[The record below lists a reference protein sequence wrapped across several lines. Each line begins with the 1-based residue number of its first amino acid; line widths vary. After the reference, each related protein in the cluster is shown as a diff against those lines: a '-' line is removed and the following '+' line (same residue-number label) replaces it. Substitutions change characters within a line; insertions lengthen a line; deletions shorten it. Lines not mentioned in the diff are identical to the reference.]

1 MKNKEQK
8 EMSFLDHLEDLRWM
22 LVRSSIAILIFTLLS
37 LFISDF
43 ILDKIIFGPT
53 EPEFITYRFFC
64 KVTEFFGIEGAE
76 ICNATMP
83 FIIQNQEMGG
93 QISFWIWTAFTAGII
108 LGFPYILWEVWKF
121 IKPAL
126 YEKERKYAVPFIV
139 TSSLLFFLGVLFGY
153 FIITPLSVYFFGNF
167 QASSKI
173 INEFNLDSYTG
184 MVKTS
189 VLACGIVFELPI
201 IIYFLSK
208 LGLVTPGFLR
218 KSRKYALVLVLLLS
232 AIITPPDVISQI
244 IVAIPIMILY
254 EISILISAFV
264 VKKEAKNKLIKT

>member
-1 MKNKEQK
+1 MAKKEQK
-8 EMSFLDHLEDLRWM
+8 EMSFLDHLEELRWM
-22 LVRSSIAILIFTLLS
+22 LVRSSIAILVFTILS

-43 ILDKIIFGPT
+43 ILNQIIFGPT
-53 EPEFITYRFFC
+53 EPDFVTYRFFC
-64 KVTEFFGIEGAE
+64 KVTQAFGMEDAE

-83 FIIQNQEMGG
+83 FKIQNTDMSG
-93 QISFWIWTAFTAGII
+93 QISFWIWTSFTFGII
-108 LGFPYILWEVWKF
+108 LGFPFVLWQIWKF

-126 YEKERKYAVPFIV
+126 YEQEKKLAIPFIL
-139 TSSLLFFLGVLFGY
+139 TSSGLFFLGVLFGY

-167 QASSKI
+167 QASTKI

-208 LGLVTPGFLR
+208 LGLVTPDFLR
-218 KSRKYALVLVLLLS
+218 KSRKYALILVLLLS

-254 EISILISAFV
+254 EISILISVLV

>member
-1 MKNKEQK
+1 MAKMEQK

-22 LVRSSIAILIFTLLS
+22 LVRSSIVILTLTIVS
-37 LFISDF
+37 LIVSNF
-43 ILDKIIFGPT
+43 ILNQIIFGPT
-53 EPEFITYRFFC
+53 EPDFVTYQFFC
-64 KVTEFFGIEGAE
+64 KVTQVFGLDDAE

-83 FIIQNQEMGG
+83 FKIQNTEMSG
-93 QISFWIWTAFTAGII
+93 QISFWIWASFTFGII
-108 LGFPYILWEVWKF
+108 LGFPYLLWEIWKF

-126 YEKERKYAVPFIV
+126 YEKERKLAIPFIV
-139 TSSLLFFLGVLFGY
+139 TSSGLFFMGVLFGY

-201 IIYFLSK
+201 IIYFFSK
-208 LGLVTPGFLR
+208 LGLVTPNFLK
-218 KSRKYALVLVLLLS
+218 KSRKYALILVLLLS

-254 EISILISAFV
+254 EISILISVLV